1 MVIEIVDPH
10 NVIPKYHQLYQIL
23 RHRIE
28 AGEWGVHQAI
38 SSEREIEE
46 TYGVSRMTVRLAINL
61 LVNQGF
67 LYREQGRGTF
77 VSLPVQQ
84 FSLNNL
90 SGFSE
95 DLKRRGYTPGQ
106 KLLQFNYLEASSEI
120 QAQLE
125 LTPGD
130 TQVLMI
136 ERLRFADDEPIG
148 KDISYLPPFIGN
160 HITQQDLTAT
170 GSLYRLLQE
179 KMGVVPTE
187 ADEFMEIIQAEE
199 REASLLGVTPGSP
212 LLEIHRKVWAQD
224 HRVIEFA
231 RITYR
236 ANRYK
241 YYVHKVRSSL

>member
-1 MVIEIVDPH
+1 MAIEIVDPH

-23 RHRIE
+23 RHKIE

-38 SSEREIEE
+38 PSERELEE

-95 DLKRRGYTPGQ
+95 DLKRHGYKPGQ
-106 KLLQFNYLEASSEI
+106 KLLQFSYLEADSEI
-120 QAQLE
+120 QKQLE
-125 LTPGD
+125 LAPGD
-130 TQVLMI
+130 TRVLMI

-148 KDISYLPPFIGN
+148 MDISYLPSFIGN
-160 HITQQDLTAT
+160 NITQEDLTAT

-179 KMGVVPTE
+179 KMGVAPTE
-187 ADEFMEIIQAEE
+187 ADEFMEITQPDE
-199 REASLLGVTPGSP
+199 REAGLLGVSIGSP

-224 HRVIEFA
+224 RRVIEYV
-231 RITYR
+231 RIIYR